1 MYFNASKKCIEV
13 KMKVASPRRMIIF
26 PSDAPFS
33 VLWWFHLCRSVP
45 PGCRAPHCSA
55 DDLDIS
61 QSLLKA
67 LESERDSLPWP
78 SLHINMDKVRSAAAV
93 RLTAHSSSPSS
104 CSSPQG
110 EEKHLSEKSLHP
122 PPSPV
127 VLPDHLKCNI
137 LKAQM
142 EAAFRVSVRVCPH
155 LQTRYGALNSRF
167 YPLHHGDKGSSDN
180 AKSEAL
186 KRKPL

>member
-1 MYFNASKKCIEV
+1 MV
-13 KMKVASPRRMIIF
+13 V
-26 PSDAPFS
+26 PSLSF
-33 VLWWFHLCRSVP
+33 RP

-67 LESERDSLPWP
+67 LESERDVLPWP
-78 SLHINMDKVRSAAAV
+78 SLHINMDKVRSPAAA
-93 RLTAHSSSPSS
+93 RLCWERSRGFFFFTLLLLFS
-104 CSSPQG
+104 QG

-127 VLPDHLKCNI
+127 MLPDHLKCNI

-142 EAAFRVSVRVCPH
+142 EAAFRVSAGVCPH
-155 LQTRYGALNSRF
+155 LRIRFGALNSRF
-167 YPLHHGDKGSSDN
+167 YPLHHGDK
-180 AKSEAL
+180 
-186 KRKPL
+186 RKLRQRQE

>member
-1 MYFNASKKCIEV
+1 MLLFLSRLNCGG
-13 KMKVASPRRMIIF
+13 
-26 PSDAPFS
+26 S
-33 VLWWFHLCRSVP
+33 VSVVLSP

-78 SLHINMDKVRSAAAV
+78 SLHINMDKVRSPAAV
-93 RLTAHSSSPSS
+93 RRLCRGTVAWFFSSPSS
-104 CSSPQG
+104 CDFSQG

-127 VLPDHLKCNI
+127 MLPDHLKCNI

-142 EAAFRVSVRVCPH
+142 EAAFRVSAGVCPH
-155 LQTRYGALNSRF
+155 LRIRFGALNSQF
-167 YPLHHGDKGSSDN
+167 LSS
-180 AKSEAL
+180 SSW
-186 KRKPL
+186 